1 MKNYELNKK
10 IFSILIILLPF
21 LYQYKGISYISLGEL
36 LLLPFMSYFF
46 INDKKLKVC
55 RKEWLF
61 YSYVIFSTFIC
72 MVFSYFNIL
81 DAMTVIVRMFF
92 YAILIKEANDYFSWK
107 KVEKIYTIL
116 VILLSTYL
124 LIQFFYYKKTGNYLP
139 IYINYN
145 FIFTPEQR
153 AKDLIEYYKWN
164 FRPSSLFLEPSY
176 YALYCIPF
184 LCFEIFRSDKKIK
197 DCIFLLLVISSVF
210 ISGAGSGIMV
220 ILLLVCYF
228 FFIKLKRIGVYSK
241 ITSLIIL
248 ILIIF
253 IIICFLSLN
262 LEGTSLHRLQTGGSI
277 NQRITRGI
285 IIFKELTLFHKIFG
299 VGINN
304 IENYMIQNRI
314 NTPFDEANLN
324 YMCSILQVLNCF
336 GVIGIIFFINYIYS
350 IWKKINKII
359 ILKSLFFMMIFV
371 MSYEGILFTYRFAF
385 LFIILNSD
393 IKFYNN

>member
-1 MKNYELNKK
+1 MKKYILSKK

-21 LYQYKGISYISLGEL
+21 FYQYKGFYYISFGEL
-36 LLLPFMSYFF
+36 LLFPFMIYFF
-46 INDKKLKVC
+46 IHDKKLKVYK
-55 RKEWLF
+55 KEWLF
-61 YSYVIFSTFIC
+61 YSYIIFSTIFC
-72 MVFSYFNIL
+72 MVFSYFEISSAL
-81 DAMTVIVRMFF
+81 TVITRMIY
-92 YAILIKEANDYFSWK
+92 YAILIKEATYHFSWK
-107 KVEKIYTIL
+107 NVEKFYIIT
-116 VILLSTYL
+116 VILFSVYL
-124 LIQFFYYKKTGNYLP
+124 LIQFFYNKITNDYLP

-184 LCFEIFRSDKKIK
+184 LCFEIFKSDKKIK
-197 DCIFLLLVISSVF
+197 DYIFLLLITSSVF
-210 ISGAGSGIMV
+210 ISGAGSGIMA
-220 ILLLVCYF
+220 ILLLGCYF
-228 FFIKLKRIGVYSK
+228 FFIKLKRIGVSSK
-241 ITSLIIL
+241 ITSIMIL

-262 LEGTSLHRLQTGGSI
+262 LEGTSLHRLQTGGSM

-285 IIFKELTLFHKIFG
+285 IIFKELTLLHKIFG

-304 IENYMIQNRI
+304 IENYMIQNKI
-314 NTPFDEANLN
+314 STPFDEANLN

-336 GVIGIIFFINYIYS
+336 GMIGIVLFINYIYS
-350 IWKKINKII
+350 IWKKINRII